1 MVVMIAYL
9 CVWPPIGCGWRSY
22 NRSQFTQ
29 NADILLR
36 SALRSRVKAARLLSF
51 AIENYSDEQG
61 IKCHFNKMIPLVS
74 TTTVSRNS
82 PKKKVNSVPEWSH
95 LIHITLDYKV
105 TPKPDAPADDDD
117 DDGGRRRG
125 RGRRRRRHYPPPVP
139 PYCPTIKGSSL
150 TSLVTLLPRLVSLSI
165 ILHDH
170 ITTLTIPWAKQ
181 LPKTL
186 VSLSIKYECS
196 TEDGTAT
203 VQLPPITTLT
213 SLTLSNVNVYLIEKV
228 KRSAGTVA
236 GGRGAPA
243 TAGHGAVLGLDTRTD
258 APLDDSLDKWS
269 LPRLRTC
276 HIHSPSFDASEFTR
290 MISGSMLTLT
300 DLDIPSSIWSKT
312 DNGDGKETYQWPHAL
327 HALRILDT
335 TSTSE
340 LMESIISCPTIK
352 RLKLVKPA
360 KAQDFKMLAKMT
372 QLTALSFP
380 GDQFTTQI
388 MKSLP
393 QLSFINGISARELKR
408 QQLEANRVKRAL
420 LFHRDNDIHRDDSDD
435 DKDFY
440 YQQQKSRKAKRLTA
454 AAAAAEAKAE
464 ADRIDAQDDAA
475 AAVAVAAAD
484 ITSQATSSPAVNDE
498 PFDAFSMGLGESK
511 RQSPPTSLS
520 SSTSTT
526 STLPSATTVPSPAM
540 DGLTSAVATTTTVVV
555 VPTTTTTT
563 TTPSVVSSRPVRR
576 STKSKSIYYGD
587 YTYIDHEQDERERQV
602 EESQV
607 EERQVEA
614 ALNLLTTLPPPP
626 PPPPLP
632 SSSSINV
639 TVSSKDDVD
648 MDTSDDDND
657 DDDDEDDD
665 DDDDITESKDIEEE
679 EEDDGGGSSDSG
691 SSNDNDSSDDDDEDD
706 NNATSDDD
714 DDDEKEKKKKKENG
728 DKEAVAAAAT
738 TAPSEAVPALLVKK
752 ASPKYFAQKQ
762 KAAPKSGKS
771 DAANKHR

>member
-61 IKCHFNKMIPLVS
+61 IEYHSANLR
-74 TTTVSRNS
+74 TTTV
-82 PKKKVNSVPEWSH
+82 PEWTH
-95 LIHITLDYKV
+95 LTHITLDYKV
-105 TPKPDAPADDDD
+105 TPKT
-117 DDGGRRRG
+117 
-125 RGRRRRRHYPPPVP
+125 RRRRRHSTYGQ
-139 PYCPTIKGSSL
+139 TIKGSSL

-563 TTPSVVSSRPVRR
+563 IIISIISTIAVSWTLFSFPSVDFSPLIPSSPHPTPSTGGQNVHNFP
-576 STKSKSIYYGD
+576 
-587 YTYIDHEQDERERQV
+587 
-602 EESQV
+602 
-607 EERQVEA
+607 
-614 ALNLLTTLPPPP
+614 TT
-626 PPPPLP
+626 
-632 SSSSINV
+632 
-639 TVSSKDDVD
+639 
-648 MDTSDDDND
+648 
-657 DDDDEDDD
+657 
-665 DDDDITESKDIEEE
+665 
-679 EEDDGGGSSDSG
+679 
-691 SSNDNDSSDDDDEDD
+691 
-706 NNATSDDD
+706 
-714 DDDEKEKKKKKENG
+714 
-728 DKEAVAAAAT
+728 
-738 TAPSEAVPALLVKK
+738 
-752 ASPKYFAQKQ
+752 
-762 KAAPKSGKS
+762 
-771 DAANKHR
+771 